1 MKKQFTIL
9 LILIFI
15 LELSPI
21 NFITK
26 EAKASNIPSPIA
38 YWNFDNEGT
47 INAGLITDIMGNYD
61 AQVYHPHWTSNG
73 YKGGGLIFDE
83 QNDTYDDNKYGI
95 ETSNFPKRNN
105 YTVLYRIKIGDMTN
119 ASSDRHIQSTPG
131 SHSCGIKLY
140 GDTPESPG
148 SPNDINGID
157 INYIGYKP
165 IGSSDN
171 WYHFAF
177 VFGEDGYYYYK
188 DGVLNGY
195 APGYSQVQAG
205 NFYFGYG
212 GWGEK
217 KATPIQLDEIK
228 IYDTALTSNQIQ
240 EEFQYN
246 ELLCN
251 EDVWQCDNWGFC
263 QADGTK
269 TRNCTI
275 TSDCAYS
282 NTPSPDTTQSCT
294 PECTINMW
302 QCSEWGSCLQNKQQ
316 NRTCTK
322 TSNCQGGIS
331 TPATSQSCT
340 YTPVCTSNSW
350 SCGSWSTC
358 LSNGTQNRIC
368 NKTSNCEDGVT
379 QPATTQSCNYAPPC
393 NADIWT
399 CGNWGDC
406 SLSGIQNR
414 SCTKTTDCPTTETA
428 PPITIQYCEAPNKPQ
443 QTLPNESDEI
453 LNQNAII
460 KSTVKLLCP
469 VDAYKASQGSGT
481 IIDSSGT
488 ILTNKH
494 VISGTLGCL
503 VGFIDNFS
511 DEPYFGE
518 RQIADIVKVSSNQDM
533 AILKMR
539 NPQNKK
545 LAFVDITKG
554 SSNLSLGTKV
564 TTYGYPAKFGTKIT
578 YTSGDFSGSDGNYLK
593 TTAILEYGNSGGG
606 AYLKNGIFIG
616 IPSAVVKGE
625 LNAMGYILSINTIKA
640 WLGNSTIAY
649 GNTNNTYSRVSVLE
663 DIDLNKLGSLKLF
676 IPDTDAKGDLVAT
689 PANQNSPKTTEQP
702 QIIQQD
708 EQQEESII
716 IESDSSD
723 KNVIEQNTTST
734 TEDITPKM
742 SWIKR
747 FFSWLANLFNKLA
760 E

>member
-1 MKKQFTIL
+1 
-9 LILIFI
+9 
-15 LELSPI
+15 
-21 NFITK
+21 
-26 EAKASNIPSPIA
+26 
-38 YWNFDNEGT
+38 
-47 INAGLITDIMGNYD
+47 
-61 AQVYHPHWTSNG
+61 
-73 YKGGGLIFDE
+73 
-83 QNDTYDDNKYGI
+83 
-95 ETSNFPKRNN
+95 
-105 YTVLYRIKIGDMTN
+105 
-119 ASSDRHIQSTPG
+119 
-131 SHSCGIKLY
+131 
-140 GDTPESPG
+140 
-148 SPNDINGID
+148 
-157 INYIGYKP
+157 
-165 IGSSDN
+165 
-171 WYHFAF
+171 
-177 VFGEDGYYYYK
+177 
-188 DGVLNGY
+188 
-195 APGYSQVQAG
+195 
-205 NFYFGYG
+205 
-212 GWGEK
+212 
-217 KATPIQLDEIK
+217 
-228 IYDTALTSNQIQ
+228 
-240 EEFQYN
+240 
-246 ELLCN
+246 
-251 EDVWQCDNWGFC
+251 
-263 QADGTK
+263 
-269 TRNCTI
+269 
-275 TSDCAYS
+275 
-282 NTPSPDTTQSCT
+282 
-294 PECTINMW
+294 
-302 QCSEWGSCLQNKQQ
+302 
-316 NRTCTK
+316 
-322 TSNCQGGIS
+322 
-331 TPATSQSCT
+331 
-340 YTPVCTSNSW
+340 
-350 SCGSWSTC
+350 
-358 LSNGTQNRIC
+358 
-368 NKTSNCEDGVT
+368 
-379 QPATTQSCNYAPPC
+379 
-393 NADIWT
+393 
-399 CGNWGDC
+399 
-406 SLSGIQNR
+406 
-414 SCTKTTDCPTTETA
+414 
-428 PPITIQYCEAPNKPQ
+428 
-443 QTLPNESDEI
+443 
-453 LNQNAII
+453 
-460 KSTVKLLCP
+460 
-469 VDAYKASQGSGT
+469 
-481 IIDSSGT
+481 
-488 ILTNKH
+488 LTNKH